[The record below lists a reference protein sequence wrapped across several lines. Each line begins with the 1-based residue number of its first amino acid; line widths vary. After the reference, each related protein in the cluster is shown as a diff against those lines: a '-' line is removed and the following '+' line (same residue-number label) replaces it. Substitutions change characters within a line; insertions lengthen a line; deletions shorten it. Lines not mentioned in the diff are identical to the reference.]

1 MPCNSIE
8 NRFCLDDRLML
19 QCQKGEAEAFNQIVQ
34 RHRTTLV
41 TFIARLLGD
50 RETAEDLAQEFLLR
64 MYRATNRYKADGST
78 KFTTWMYH
86 IASNLC
92 KNELRNRN
100 RRQRHFVVQMHEQS
114 RLGQDLIATAPADPA
129 LQLDQ
134 QLVKK
139 EQQAAV
145 QNAISLL
152 PETYRLPLVLRD
164 IQGLSYN

>member
-1 MPCNSIE
+1 M
-8 NRFCLDDRLML
+8 
-19 QCQKGEAEAFNQIVQ
+19 Q
-34 RHRTTLV
+34 RHRATLV

-114 RLGQDLIATAPADPA
+114 
-129 LQLDQ
+129 
-134 QLVKK
+134 
-139 EQQAAV
+139 
-145 QNAISLL
+145 
-152 PETYRLPLVLRD
+152 
-164 IQGLSYN
+164 